1 VYTASVTALNDTNQV
16 EATTVV
22 TVVVTERELTPLAIR
37 TAMALQ
43 TGTAEA
49 AIVMAV
55 TPTSIPPG
63 SDDDDDVDGLL
74 LTASNNTI
82 RGLVIN
88 RFTDNGLEF
97 FGSNNNRIECNFSGT
112 NVTGTA
118 ALSNGDDG
126 VLIFNG
132 SNNTIGGTTAGAR
145 NLFSGNNDHGIG
157 IRGSASTGNI
167 YGASSALTSG
177 SATNDE

>member
-1 VYTASVTALNDTNQV
+1 
-16 EATTVV
+16 
-22 TVVVTERELTPLAIR
+22 
-37 TAMALQ
+37 MALQ

-49 AIVMAV
+49 AIVVAV

-63 SDDDDDVDGLL
+63 SDDDDDDDVDGLL

>member
-1 VYTASVTALNDTNQV
+1 
-16 EATTVV
+16 
-22 TVVVTERELTPLAIR
+22 
-37 TAMALQ
+37 MALQ

-145 NLFSGNNDHGIG
+145 NLFSGNNDHRIG

>member
-1 VYTASVTALNDTNQV
+1 MYTASVTALNDTNQV